1 MTVAPQAQAK
11 HRFDMP
17 DLKPFEEQSADHLR
31 LVLRTG
37 QIGIWELDLS
47 SGAAVRNEVH
57 DEIFGYSGGLERWNY
72 DLFLDHVV
80 EADRARVDQLQKSAI
95 AENRDWNFECRITTA
110 GGQER
115 WIQAAGRPM
124 QDQDGKTV
132 KLIGNVIDVTE
143 SKRSEAMLRLLTDEL
158 NHRVRNM
165 LGMIQSMVRLSVKGA
180 PDLPSFAKALERRV
194 AALARTHKLLVE
206 GATETMLPS
215 TILQA
220 ELAAYDGT
228 SSQVRISVVDE
239 VRLGATPAQGL
250 ALVLHELL
258 TNALKYGAL
267 SNESGR
273 VDVTIDRQADVVELI
288 WKESGGP
295 PVEEAPA
302 PGFGS
307 TLISKSLS
315 GDDAADLLFRREGV
329 ECRIR
334 LHAG

>member
-1 MTVAPQAQAK
+1 
-11 HRFDMP
+11 
-17 DLKPFEEQSADHLR
+17 
-31 LVLRTG
+31 
-37 QIGIWELDLS
+37 
-47 SGAAVRNEVH
+47 
-57 DEIFGYSGGLERWNY
+57 
-72 DLFLDHVV
+72 
-80 EADRARVDQLQKSAI
+80 
-95 AENRDWNFECRITTA
+95 
-110 GGQER
+110 
-115 WIQAAGRPM
+115 M

-143 SKRSEAMLRLLTDEL
+143 NKRSEAMLRLLTDEL

-165 LGMIQSMVRLSVKGA
+165 LGMIQSMVRLSAKGA

-194 AALARTHKLLVE
+194 AALARTHQLLVE
-206 GATETMLPS
+206 GATEKTLPS

-273 VDVTIDRQADVVELI
+273 VDVTIDREADVVELI